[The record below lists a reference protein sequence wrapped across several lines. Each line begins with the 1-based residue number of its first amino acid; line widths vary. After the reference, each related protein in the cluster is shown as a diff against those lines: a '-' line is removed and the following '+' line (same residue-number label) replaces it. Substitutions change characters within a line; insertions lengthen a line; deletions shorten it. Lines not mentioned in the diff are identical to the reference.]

1 MDFLTA
7 DRRRMLE
14 AVSRL
19 AYCNPF
25 LPERMELE
33 RAVLG
38 EAFEEGE
45 PVWSQ
50 QVDDPDCPRP
60 NVWRIAERLE
70 PLLNELNARLHGGAK
85 ARDHD
90 LVLYEDAALA
100 PTLPAVLREIPECGG
115 RLADGASTPN
125 SSPIGN
131 RYFAI
136 GSVHFPSGH
145 EPRHTFALLPADP
158 ARVRPIVSRRNRRL
172 DARGAPAG
180 GGMAIDLHARY
191 AALPAYALRAHAG
204 VRHAHHGPFGHGER
218 VGGAGHRAIPIR
230 VRLMTASWHLPTIA
244 RNRSFR
250 STSRRFRRRW
260 WNRSFSDI
268 AVDRSPARSRIV
280 KDGSRRVRHR
290 ARCSSTNWVIW
301 TRRFR

>member
-50 QVDDPDCPRP
+50 QVDDPDRPRP

-70 PLLNELNARLHGGAK
+70 PLLNELNAGLHGGAK
-85 ARDHD
+85 TRERD

-100 PTLPAVLREIPECGG
+100 LLYQ
-115 RLADGASTPN
+115 
-125 SSPIGN
+125 
-131 RYFAI
+131 RYYERFLSAAPP
-136 GSVHFPSGH
+136 GPM
-145 EPRHTFALLPADP
+145 ALLHPIPRRLEPLLRHRRRPFSERARAASHVRVFPADP

-172 DARGAPAG
+172 DARGAVAV
-180 GGMAIDLHARY
+180 GGMAIDLHA
-191 AALPAYALRAHAG
+191 
-204 VRHAHHGPFGHGER
+204 
-218 VGGAGHRAIPIR
+218 
-230 VRLMTASWHLPTIA
+230 
-244 RNRSFR
+244 
-250 STSRRFRRRW
+250 
-260 WNRSFSDI
+260 
-268 AVDRSPARSRIV
+268 
-280 KDGSRRVRHR
+280 
-290 ARCSSTNWVIW
+290 
-301 TRRFR
+301 